1 MEVDSSRHVADRR
14 LLARDMALL
23 EALDE
28 HTNVRH
34 AMLAAASLDPR
45 TAQAAQKAYAAAERR
60 EQFSAESGSLA
71 GEGTLR
77 AAQEMIMYH
86 KAVGVER
93 AEYTAAEIEAAGI
106 AFSQAEAED
115 SGRQLNGPMVDRVA
129 SSQPC
134 LVGADRLAL
143 PPMRLKADEPQL
155 STVSVERRDPQ
166 KAVLRAKQV
175 LQQQGAQRAADAV
188 ESGEEAT
195 KAPRR
200 PVTTAAAR
208 KLHARAALY
217 LPMR

>member
-93 AEYTAAEIEAAGI
+93 AETLEVEAFRQRRTFLWCRREGGSRGLLSEAGN
-106 AFSQAEAED
+106 AHWTRE
-115 SGRQLNGPMVDRVA
+115 LVDRCAGHRRSGA
-129 SSQPC
+129 S
-134 LVGADRLAL
+134 
-143 PPMRLKADEPQL
+143 
-155 STVSVERRDPQ
+155 
-166 KAVLRAKQV
+166 RAKRMRRREQ
-175 LQQQGAQRAADAV
+175 QRAS
-188 ESGEEAT
+188 ERE
-195 KAPRR
+195 
-200 PVTTAAAR
+200 
-208 KLHARAALY
+208 KLHFRVG
-217 LPMR
+217 R